1 MELVQHTDGTV
12 EHRSVGSAGPPHGQ
26 DEGVTRQ
33 RADYPCVLPGDP
45 TWIHEAGY
53 VQDILTSLAAAAA
66 VAHDYGDPEKYVLP
80 HLPFQVAADTIGRIR
95 SDMPPARHDAVFLMA
110 LPAFQLEALW
120 QALGVLRRARD
131 EDGDAAEVLDLVR
144 DYTMHCFVPP
154 RRVDDVVTDM
164 ERILAVLSLDI
175 PAVHTVATALLLK
188 GERGNDF
195 RSARDDLFAAWRA
208 AGVGP

>member
-1 MELVQHTDGTV
+1 M
-12 EHRSVGSAGPPHGQ
+12 
-26 DEGVTRQ
+26 
-33 RADYPCVLPGDP
+33 LPGDP
-45 TWIHEAGY
+45 TWIRDARY
-53 VQDILTSLAAAAA
+53 VQDILASLAAAAA

-80 HLPFQVAADTIGRIR
+80 HLPFQVAADTIGQIR
-95 SDMPPARHDAVFLMA
+95 SDMPPARHDAMYLMV

-131 EDGDAAEVLDLVR
+131 ADGDATEVLELIR
-144 DYTMHCFVPP
+144 DYAMRCFLPP

-175 PAVHTVATALLLK
+175 SAVQTVSITLLLK
-188 GERGNDF
+188 GERDDDF

-208 AGVGP
+208 AGIGP